1 MFTRRL
7 THSFH
12 NMTPEEKKL
21 LLQTAKTVQELSA
34 KFDSFLNIYYQTN
47 FPTRMVINKNLDLRG
62 IVTFGEGIN
71 IVLGSTTGT
80 KFGTSSTQKIAF
92 LGNTPISQQ
101 AAITKPTAPGA
112 TYSEAE
118 ADSMKVAVDLLID
131 YFKAF
136 GFTA

>member
-1 MFTRRL
+1 
-7 THSFH
+7 
-12 NMTPEEKKL
+12 MTPEEKKL
-21 LLQTAKTVQELSA
+21 LLQTAKTVQDLSS

-62 IVTFGEGIN
+62 VVTFSEGNN
-71 IVLGSTTGT
+71 IILGTATGT
-80 KFGTSSTQKIAF
+80 KFGTASTQKIAF

-101 AAITKPTAPGA
+101 GAITKPTAPSA
-112 TYSEAE
+112 AYVQAE
-118 ADSMKVAVDLLID
+118 ATSMKTAVDLLID